1 MTNMKKIL
9 SVTAAAA
16 MLLGVSACGSNNNNG
31 GTAAKGTQSIKLTVW
46 GPSEDQAKSDSWLPT
61 MEKQFAKAHPEYKIT
76 WKNAVV
82 SEGDAGKTVKQDP
95 SAAADVYMFAND
107 QLGTLLDAQAIGE
120 VSDDAKAQIK
130 KQDDDAVIKSVT
142 GTDGK
147 IYGVPFTGN
156 TYFMYYNKS
165 KFSSD
170 DIKSLD
176 TMLQKGK
183 VSFNL
188 GNSWYLPAF
197 YTGAGMT
204 LFGKDSATA
213 KDGVKMDSAAATDVT
228 KYLVDLVKNPNF
240 VVDNDEGA
248 GLAAMQNGTVD
259 AIFSGTWSASD
270 VKKALG
276 DNYAAAQLPSFT
288 TSGGKTYQMKA
299 FYGSKAVAF
308 NPNSKYP
315 QAAAEFATYL
325 GSTEA
330 QKAHYTMRQIVP
342 TDKSL
347 ASTYKND
354 PAAVAQNDTIANTS
368 VLQPTIA
375 AMGNFWDPCKTF
387 GTAIVNGDV
396 NAGNAQAK
404 AQAWLDGYKNIAS
417 ASSSSK

>member
-107 QLGTLLDAQAIGE
+107 QLGTLIDAQAIGE

-130 KQDDDAVIKSVT
+130 KQDDDAIIKSVT

-183 VSFNL
+183 VSYNL

-204 LFGKDSATA
+204 LFGKDAATA
-213 KDGVKMDSAAATDVT
+213 KDGIKMDSAAATDVT

-248 GLAAMQNGTVD
+248 GLAALQNGTVD

-288 TSGGKTYQMKA
+288 TSGGSTYQMKA
-299 FYGSKAVAF
+299 FYGSKAVGY
-308 NPNSKYP
+308 NPNSKVP

-325 GSTEA
+325 GSSEA

-368 VLQPTIA
+368 TLQPTIA
-375 AMGNFWDPCKTF
+375 QMGNFWDPCKNF

-396 NAGNAQAK
+396 NSGNAQAK
-404 AQAWLDGYKNIAS
+404 AQAWLDSYKNIAKD
-417 ASSSSK
+417 SSK

>member
-1 MTNMKKIL
+1 MTYMKKIL
-9 SVTAAAA
+9 GVTAAVA
-16 MLLGVSACGSNNNNG
+16 MLLGASACGSSNNG
-31 GTAAKGTQSIKLTVW
+31 GTAAKSTQAIKLTVW
-46 GPSEDQAKSDSWLPT
+46 GPSEDQAKSSSWLPT
-61 MEKQFAKAHPEYKIT
+61 MEKQFEKAHPEYKIT

-82 SEGDAGKTVKQDP
+82 SEGDAGTTVKQDP
-95 SAAADVYMFAND
+95 SAAADVYMFSND
-107 QLGTLLDAQAIGE
+107 QLGTLIDAQAIGE

-130 KQDDDAVIKSVT
+130 KQDDAAVIKSVT

-213 KDGVKMDSAAATDVT
+213 KDGVKMDSGAATDVT

-368 VLQPTIA
+368 TLQPTIA

-417 ASSSSK
+417 TSSSK

>member
-1 MTNMKKIL
+1 MTYMKKIL
-9 SVTAAAA
+9 GVTAAVA
-16 MLLGVSACGSNNNNG
+16 MLLGASACGSSNNG
-31 GTAAKGTQSIKLTVW
+31 GTAAKSTQAIKLTVW
-46 GPSEDQAKSDSWLPT
+46 GPSEDQAKSSSWLPT
-61 MEKQFAKAHPEYKIT
+61 MEKQFEKAHPEYKIT

-82 SEGDAGKTVKQDP
+82 SEGDAGTTVKQDP

-130 KQDDDAVIKSVT
+130 KQDDDAIIKSVT

-213 KDGVKMDSAAATDVT
+213 KDGVKMDSGAATDVT

-368 VLQPTIA
+368 TLQPTIA

>member
-1 MTNMKKIL
+1 MTYMKKIL
-9 SVTAAAA
+9 GVTAAVA
-16 MLLGVSACGSNNNNG
+16 MLLGASACGSSNNG
-31 GTAAKGTQSIKLTVW
+31 GTAAKSTQAIKLTVW
-46 GPSEDQAKSDSWLPT
+46 GPSEDQAKSSSWLPT
-61 MEKQFAKAHPEYKIT
+61 MEKQFEKAHPEYKIT

-82 SEGDAGKTVKQDP
+82 SEGDAGTTVKQDP

-107 QLGTLLDAQAIGE
+107 QLSTLLDAQAIGE

-130 KQDDDAVIKSVT
+130 KQDDDAIIKSVT

-183 VSFNL
+183 VSYNL

-204 LFGKDSATA
+204 LFGKDAATA
-213 KDGVKMDSAAATDVT
+213 KDGIKMDSAAATDVT

-248 GLAAMQNGTVD
+248 GLAALQNGTVD

-276 DNYAAAQLPSFT
+276 NNYAAAQLPSFT
-288 TSGGKTYQMKA
+288 TSGGSTYQMKA
-299 FYGSKAVAF
+299 FYGSKAVGY
-308 NPNSKYP
+308 NPNSKVP

-325 GSTEA
+325 GSSEA

-368 VLQPTIA
+368 TLQPTIA
-375 AMGNFWDPCKTF
+375 QMGNFWDPCKNF

-396 NAGNAQAK
+396 NSGNAQAK
-404 AQAWLDGYKNIAS
+404 AQAWLDSYKNIAKD
-417 ASSSSK
+417 SSK

>member
-16 MLLGVSACGSNNNNG
+16 MLLGVSACGSNNNG

-107 QLGTLLDAQAIGE
+107 QLGTLIDAQAIGE

-130 KQDDDAVIKSVT
+130 KQDDDAIIKSVT

-213 KDGVKMDSAAATDVT
+213 KDGVKMDSGAATDVT

>member
-16 MLLGVSACGSNNNNG
+16 MLLGVSACGSSNNNG

-107 QLGTLLDAQAIGE
+107 QLGTLIDAQAIGE

-130 KQDDDAVIKSVT
+130 KQDDDAIIKSVT

-183 VSFNL
+183 VSYNL

-204 LFGKDSATA
+204 LFGKDAATA
-213 KDGVKMDSAAATDVT
+213 KDGIKMDSAAATDVT

-248 GLAAMQNGTVD
+248 GLAALQNGTVD

-276 DNYAAAQLPSFT
+276 NNYAAAQLPSFT
-288 TSGGKTYQMKA
+288 TSGGSTYQMKA
-299 FYGSKAVAF
+299 FYGSKAVGY
-308 NPNSKYP
+308 NPNSKVP

-325 GSTEA
+325 GSSEA

-368 VLQPTIA
+368 TLQPTIA
-375 AMGNFWDPCKTF
+375 QMGNFWDPCKNF

-396 NAGNAQAK
+396 NSGNAQAK
-404 AQAWLDGYKNIAS
+404 AQAWLDSYKNIAKD
-417 ASSSSK
+417 SSK

>member
-1 MTNMKKIL
+1 MKKIL
-9 SVTAAAA
+9 GVTAAVA
-16 MLLGVSACGSNNNNG
+16 MLLGASACGSSNNG
-31 GTAAKGTQSIKLTVW
+31 GTAAKSTQAIKLTVW
-46 GPSEDQAKSDSWLPT
+46 GPSEDQAKSSSWLPT
-61 MEKQFAKAHPEYKIT
+61 MEKQFEKAHPEYKIT

-82 SEGDAGKTVKQDP
+82 SEGDAGTTVKQDP
-95 SAAADVYMFAND
+95 SAAADVYMFSND
-107 QLGTLLDAQAIGE
+107 QLGTLIDAQAIGE

-130 KQDDDAVIKSVT
+130 KQDDAAVIKSVT

-368 VLQPTIA
+368 TLQPTIA

>member
-61 MEKQFAKAHPEYKIT
+61 MEEQFAKAHPEYKIT

-107 QLGTLLDAQAIGE
+107 QLGTLIDAQAIGE

-130 KQDDDAVIKSVT
+130 KQDDDAIIKSVT

-183 VSFNL
+183 VSYNL

-204 LFGKDSATA
+204 LFGKDAATA
-213 KDGVKMDSAAATDVT
+213 KDGIKMDSAAATDVT

-248 GLAAMQNGTVD
+248 GLAALQNGTVD

-276 DNYAAAQLPSFT
+276 NNYAAAQLPSFT
-288 TSGGKTYQMKA
+288 TSGGSTYQMKA
-299 FYGSKAVAF
+299 FYGSKAVGY
-308 NPNSKYP
+308 NPNSKVP

-325 GSTEA
+325 GSSEA

-368 VLQPTIA
+368 TLQPTIA
-375 AMGNFWDPCKTF
+375 QMGNFWDPCKNF

-396 NAGNAQAK
+396 NSGNAQAK
-404 AQAWLDGYKNIAS
+404 AQAWLDSYKNIAKD
-417 ASSSSK
+417 SSK

>member
-16 MLLGVSACGSNNNNG
+16 MLLGVSACGSNNNG

-46 GPSEDQAKSDSWLPT
+46 VPSEDQAKSDSWLPT

-107 QLGTLLDAQAIGE
+107 QLGTLIDAQAIGE

-130 KQDDDAVIKSVT
+130 KQDDDAIIKSVT

-183 VSFNL
+183 VSYNL

-204 LFGKDSATA
+204 LFGKDAATA
-213 KDGVKMDSAAATDVT
+213 KDGIKMDSAAATDVT

-248 GLAAMQNGTVD
+248 GLAALQNGTVD

-276 DNYAAAQLPSFT
+276 NNYAAAQLPSFT
-288 TSGGKTYQMKA
+288 TSGGSTYQMKA
-299 FYGSKAVAF
+299 FYGSKAVGF
-308 NPNSKYP
+308 NPNSKVP

-325 GSTEA
+325 GSSEA

-368 VLQPTIA
+368 TLQPTIA
-375 AMGNFWDPCKTF
+375 QMGNFWDPCKNF

-396 NAGNAQAK
+396 NSGNAQAK
-404 AQAWLDGYKNIAS
+404 AQAWLDSYKNIAKD
-417 ASSSSK
+417 SSK

>member
-1 MTNMKKIL
+1 MTYMKKIL
-9 SVTAAAA
+9 GVTAAVA
-16 MLLGVSACGSNNNNG
+16 MLLGASACGSSNNG
-31 GTAAKGTQSIKLTVW
+31 GTAAKSTQAIKLTVW
-46 GPSEDQAKSDSWLPT
+46 GPSEDQAKSSSWLPT
-61 MEKQFAKAHPEYKIT
+61 MEKQFEKAHPEYKIT

-82 SEGDAGKTVKQDP
+82 SEGDAGTTVKQDP

-107 QLGTLLDAQAIGE
+107 QLGTLLGAQAIGE

-130 KQDDDAVIKSVT
+130 KQDDDAIIKSVT

-204 LFGKDSATA
+204 LFGKDASNA
-213 KDGVKMDSAAATDVT
+213 KDGIKMDSAAATDVT

-368 VLQPTIA
+368 TLQPTIA

-417 ASSSSK
+417 TSSSSK

>member
-1 MTNMKKIL
+1 MTYMKKIL
-9 SVTAAAA
+9 GVTAAVA
-16 MLLGVSACGSNNNNG
+16 MLLGASACGSSNNG
-31 GTAAKGTQSIKLTVW
+31 GTAAESTQAIKLTVW
-46 GPSEDQAKSDSWLPT
+46 GPSEDQAKSSSWLPT
-61 MEKQFAKAHPEYKIT
+61 MEKQFEKAHPEYKIT

-82 SEGDAGKTVKQDP
+82 SEGEAGTTVKQDP

-107 QLGTLLDAQAIGE
+107 QLGTLLGAQAIGE

-130 KQDDDAVIKSVT
+130 KQDDDAIIKSVT

-204 LFGKDSATA
+204 LFGKDASNA
-213 KDGVKMDSAAATDVT
+213 KDGIKMDSAAATDVT
-228 KYLVDLVKNPNF
+228 KYLVDLVKNPSF

-259 AIFSGTWSASD
+259 AIFSGTWSAAD

-368 VLQPTIA
+368 ILQPIIG
-375 AMGNFWDPCKTF
+375 AMANFWDPCKTF

-417 ASSSSK
+417 TSSSK

>member
-16 MLLGVSACGSNNNNG
+16 MLLGVSACGSNNNG

-107 QLGTLLDAQAIGE
+107 QLGTLIDAQAIGE

-130 KQDDDAVIKSVT
+130 KQDDDAIIKSVT

-183 VSFNL
+183 VSYNL

-204 LFGKDSATA
+204 LFGKDAATA
-213 KDGVKMDSAAATDVT
+213 KDGIKMDSAAATDVT

-248 GLAAMQNGTVD
+248 GLAALQNGTVD

-276 DNYAAAQLPSFT
+276 NNYAAAQLPSFT
-288 TSGGKTYQMKA
+288 TSGGSTYQMKA
-299 FYGSKAVAF
+299 FYGSKAVGY
-308 NPNSKYP
+308 NPNSKVP

-325 GSTEA
+325 GYSEA

-368 VLQPTIA
+368 TLQPTIA
-375 AMGNFWDPCKTF
+375 QMGNFWDPCKNF

-396 NAGNAQAK
+396 NSGNAQAK
-404 AQAWLDGYKNIAS
+404 AQAWLDSYKNIAKD
-417 ASSSSK
+417 SSK

>member
-1 MTNMKKIL
+1 MTYMKKIL
-9 SVTAAAA
+9 GVTAAVA
-16 MLLGVSACGSNNNNG
+16 MLLGASACGSSNNG
-31 GTAAKGTQSIKLTVW
+31 GTAAKSTQAIKLTVW
-46 GPSEDQAKSDSWLPT
+46 GPSEDQAKSSSWLPT
-61 MEKQFAKAHPEYKIT
+61 MEKQFEKAHPEYKIT

-82 SEGDAGKTVKQDP
+82 SEGDAGTTVKQDP

-130 KQDDDAVIKSVT
+130 KQDDDAIIKSVT

-204 LFGKDSATA
+204 LFGKDGSNA
-213 KDGVKMDSAAATDVT
+213 KDGIKMDSAAATDVT

-259 AIFSGTWSASD
+259 AIFSGTWSAAD

-288 TSGGKTYQMKA
+288 TSAGETYQMKA

-368 VLQPTIA
+368 ILQPTIA

-387 GTAIVNGDV
+387 GTAIVSGDV

-417 ASSSSK
+417 TSNSSK

>member
-1 MTNMKKIL
+1 MTYMKKIL
-9 SVTAAAA
+9 GVTAAVA
-16 MLLGVSACGSNNNNG
+16 MLLGASACGSSNNG
-31 GTAAKGTQSIKLTVW
+31 GTAAKSTQAIKLTVW
-46 GPSEDQAKSDSWLPT
+46 GPSEDQAKSSSWLPT
-61 MEKQFAKAHPEYKIT
+61 MEKQFEKAHPEYKIT

-82 SEGDAGKTVKQDP
+82 SEGGAGTTVKQDP

-107 QLGTLLDAQAIGE
+107 QLGTLLGAQAIGE

-130 KQDDDAVIKSVT
+130 KQDDDAIIKSVT

-204 LFGKDSATA
+204 LFGKDASNA
-213 KDGVKMDSAAATDVT
+213 KDGIKMDSAAATDVT
-228 KYLVDLVKNPNF
+228 KYLVDLVKNPSF

-259 AIFSGTWSASD
+259 AIFSGTWSAAD

-368 VLQPTIA
+368 TLQPTIG
-375 AMGNFWDPCKTF
+375 AMANFWDPCKTF

-417 ASSSSK
+417 TSSSK

>member
-107 QLGTLLDAQAIGE
+107 QLGTLIDAQAIGE
-120 VSDDAKAQIK
+120 ISDDAKAQIK
-130 KQDDDAVIKSVT
+130 KQDDDAIIKSVT

-183 VSFNL
+183 VSYNL

-204 LFGKDSATA
+204 LFGKDAATA
-213 KDGVKMDSAAATDVT
+213 KDGIKMDSAAATDVT

-248 GLAAMQNGTVD
+248 GLAALQNGTVD

-276 DNYAAAQLPSFT
+276 NNYAAAQLPSFT
-288 TSGGKTYQMKA
+288 TSGGSTYQMKA
-299 FYGSKAVAF
+299 FYGSKAVGY
-308 NPNSKYP
+308 NPNSKVP

-325 GSTEA
+325 GSSEA

-368 VLQPTIA
+368 TLQPTIA
-375 AMGNFWDPCKTF
+375 QMGNFWDPCKNF

-396 NAGNAQAK
+396 NSGNAQAK
-404 AQAWLDGYKNIAS
+404 AQAWLDSYKNIAKD
-417 ASSSSK
+417 SSK

>member
-9 SVTAAAA
+9 GVTAAVA
-16 MLLGVSACGSNNNNG
+16 MLLGASACGSSNNG
-31 GTAAKGTQSIKLTVW
+31 GTAAKSTQAIKLTVW
-46 GPSEDQAKSDSWLPT
+46 GPSEDQAKSSSWLPT

-82 SEGDAGKTVKQDP
+82 AEGDAGTTVKQDP

-107 QLGTLLDAQAIGE
+107 QLGTLLDNQAIGE
-120 VSDDAKAQIK
+120 LSDDAKAQVK
-130 KQDDDAVIKSVT
+130 KQDDTAIISSVT

-156 TYFMYYNKS
+156 TYFMFYNKS

-183 VSFNL
+183 VSFNI

-204 LFGKDSATA
+204 LFGKNASTA
-213 KDGVKMDSAAATDVT
+213 KDGIKMDSTKATEVT
-228 KYLVDLVKNPNF
+228 KYLVNLVKNPNF

-248 GLAAMQNGTVD
+248 GLAALQNGTVD

-270 VKKALG
+270 VQKALG

-288 TSGGKTYQMKA
+288 TEDGNTYQMKA
-299 FYGSKAVAF
+299 FYGSKAIAY
-308 NPNSKYP
+308 NPNSKVP
-315 QAAAEFATYL
+315 QAAAEFAAYL

-354 PAAVAQNDTIANTS
+354 PSAVAQNDTIANTS
-368 VLQPTIA
+368 TLQPTIS
-375 AMGNFWDPCKTF
+375 AMSNFWDPCKTF

-396 NAGNAQAK
+396 TTDNAQAK
-404 AQAWLDGYKNIAS
+404 TQAWIDGYKNIAT
-417 ASSSSK
+417 ATSSSN

>member
-1 MTNMKKIL
+1 MTYMKKIL
-9 SVTAAAA
+9 GVTAAVA
-16 MLLGVSACGSNNNNG
+16 MLLGASACGSSNNG
-31 GTAAKGTQSIKLTVW
+31 GTAAKSTQAIKLTVW
-46 GPSEDQAKSDSWLPT
+46 GPSEDQAKSSSWLPT
-61 MEKQFAKAHPEYKIT
+61 MEKQFEKAHPEYKIT

-82 SEGDAGKTVKQDP
+82 SEGDAGTTVKQDP
-95 SAAADVYMFAND
+95 SATADVYMFAND

-130 KQDDDAVIKSVT
+130 KQDDDAIIKSVT

-183 VSFNL
+183 VSYNL

-204 LFGKDSATA
+204 LFGKDAATA
-213 KDGVKMDSAAATDVT
+213 KDGIKMDSAAATDVT

-248 GLAAMQNGTVD
+248 GLAALQNGTVD

-276 DNYAAAQLPSFT
+276 NNYAAAQLPSFT
-288 TSGGKTYQMKA
+288 TSGGSTYQMKA
-299 FYGSKAVAF
+299 FYGSKAVGY
-308 NPNSKYP
+308 NPNSKVP

-325 GSTEA
+325 GSSEA

-368 VLQPTIA
+368 TLQPTIA
-375 AMGNFWDPCKTF
+375 QMGNFWDPCKNF

-396 NAGNAQAK
+396 NSGNAQAK
-404 AQAWLDGYKNIAS
+404 AQAWLDSYKNIAKD
-417 ASSSSK
+417 SSK

>member
-1 MTNMKKIL
+1 MTYMKKIL
-9 SVTAAAA
+9 GVTAAVA
-16 MLLGVSACGSNNNNG
+16 MLLGASACGSSNNG
-31 GTAAKGTQSIKLTVW
+31 GTAAKSTQAIKLTVW
-46 GPSEDQAKSDSWLPT
+46 GPSEDQAKSSSWLPT
-61 MEKQFAKAHPEYKIT
+61 MEKQFEKAHPEYKIT

-82 SEGDAGKTVKQDP
+82 SEGDAGTTVKQDP

-107 QLGTLLDAQAIGE
+107 QLGTLLGAQAIGE

-130 KQDDDAVIKSVT
+130 KQDDDAIIKSVT

-204 LFGKDSATA
+204 LFGKDASNA
-213 KDGVKMDSAAATDVT
+213 KDGIKMDSAAATDVT
-228 KYLVDLVKNPNF
+228 KYLVDLVKNPSF

-259 AIFSGTWSASD
+259 AIFSGTWSAAD

-368 VLQPTIA
+368 ILQPTIG
-375 AMGNFWDPCKTF
+375 AMANFWDPCKTF

-417 ASSSSK
+417 TSSSK

>member
-107 QLGTLLDAQAIGE
+107 QLGTLIDAQAIGE

-130 KQDDDAVIKSVT
+130 KQDDDAIIKSVT

-176 TMLQKGK
+176 NVAKYG
-183 VSFNL
+183 VS
-188 GNSWYLPAF
+188 A
-197 YTGAGMT
+197 
-204 LFGKDSATA
+204 
-213 KDGVKMDSAAATDVT
+213 VKMRNASDS
-228 KYLVDLVKNPNF
+228 LV
-240 VVDNDEGA
+240 
-248 GLAAMQNGTVD
+248 GLAHL
-259 AIFSGTWSASD
+259 WS
-270 VKKALG
+270 
-276 DNYAAAQLPSFT
+276 QL
-288 TSGGKTYQMKA
+288 Y
-299 FYGSKAVAF
+299 
-308 NPNSKYP
+308 
-315 QAAAEFATYL
+315 
-325 GSTEA
+325 
-330 QKAHYTMRQIVP
+330 
-342 TDKSL
+342 
-347 ASTYKND
+347 
-354 PAAVAQNDTIANTS
+354 TIAVES
-368 VLQPTIA
+368 VE
-375 AMGNFWDPCKTF
+375 
-387 GTAIVNGDV
+387 
-396 NAGNAQAK
+396 
-404 AQAWLDGYKNIAS
+404 S
-417 ASSSSK
+417 

>member
-1 MTNMKKIL
+1 
-9 SVTAAAA
+9 
-16 MLLGVSACGSNNNNG
+16 MLLGASACGSSNNG
-31 GTAAKGTQSIKLTVW
+31 GTAAKSTQAIKLTVW
-46 GPSEDQAKSDSWLPT
+46 GPSEDQAKSSSWLPT

-82 SEGDAGKTVKQDP
+82 AEGDAGTTVKQDP

-107 QLGTLLDAQAIGE
+107 QLGTLLDNQAIGE
-120 VSDDAKAQIK
+120 LSDDAKAQVK
-130 KQDDDAVIKSVT
+130 KQDDTAIISSVT

-156 TYFMYYNKS
+156 TYFMFYNKS

-176 TMLQKGK
+176 AMMQKGK
-183 VSFNL
+183 VSFNI

-204 LFGKDSATA
+204 LFGKNASTA
-213 KDGVKMDSAAATDVT
+213 KDGIKMDSTKATEVT
-228 KYLVDLVKNPNF
+228 KYLVNLVKNPNF

-248 GLAAMQNGTVD
+248 GLAALQNGTVD
-259 AIFSGTWSASD
+259 AIFSGTWSAAD

-288 TSGGKTYQMKA
+288 TEDGNTYQMKA
-299 FYGSKAVAF
+299 FYGSKAIAY
-308 NPNSKYP
+308 NPNSKVP
-315 QAAAEFATYL
+315 QAAAEFAAYL

-342 TDKSL
+342 TDKAL

-354 PAAVAQNDTIANTS
+354 PSAVAQNDTIANTS
-368 VLQPTIA
+368 TLQPTIS
-375 AMGNFWDPCKTF
+375 AMSNFWDPCKTF

-396 NAGNAQAK
+396 TTSNAQAK
-404 AQAWLDGYKNIAS
+404 TQAWIDGYKNIAT
-417 ASSSSK
+417 ATSSSK

>member
-16 MLLGVSACGSNNNNG
+16 MLLGVSACGSNNNG

-107 QLGTLLDAQAIGE
+107 QLSTLLDAQAIGE

-130 KQDDDAVIKSVT
+130 KQDDDAIIKSVT

-183 VSFNL
+183 VSYNL

-204 LFGKDSATA
+204 LFGKDAATA
-213 KDGVKMDSAAATDVT
+213 KDGIKMDSAAATDVT

-248 GLAAMQNGTVD
+248 GLAALQNGTVD

-276 DNYAAAQLPSFT
+276 NNYAAAQLPSFT
-288 TSGGKTYQMKA
+288 TSGGSTYQMKA
-299 FYGSKAVAF
+299 FYGSKAVGF
-308 NPNSKYP
+308 NPNSKVP

-325 GSTEA
+325 GSSEA

-368 VLQPTIA
+368 TLQPTIA
-375 AMGNFWDPCKTF
+375 QMGNFWDPCKNF

-396 NAGNAQAK
+396 NSGNAQAK
-404 AQAWLDGYKNIAS
+404 AQAWLDSYKNIAKD
-417 ASSSSK
+417 SSK

>member
-16 MLLGVSACGSNNNNG
+16 MLLGVSACGSNNNG

-107 QLGTLLDAQAIGE
+107 QLGTLIDAQAIGE

-130 KQDDDAVIKSVT
+130 KQDDDAIIKSVT

-183 VSFNL
+183 VSYNL

-204 LFGKDSATA
+204 LFGKDAATA
-213 KDGVKMDSAAATDVT
+213 KDGIKMDSAAATDVT

-248 GLAAMQNGTVD
+248 GLAALQNGTVD

-276 DNYAAAQLPSFT
+276 NNYAAAQLPSFT
-288 TSGGKTYQMKA
+288 TSGGSTYQMKA
-299 FYGSKAVAF
+299 FYGSKAVGF
-308 NPNSKYP
+308 NPNSKVP

-325 GSTEA
+325 GSSEA
-330 QKAHYTMRQIVP
+330 QKARYTMRQIVP

-368 VLQPTIA
+368 TLQPTIA
-375 AMGNFWDPCKTF
+375 QMGNFWDPCKNF

-396 NAGNAQAK
+396 NSGNAQAK
-404 AQAWLDGYKNIAS
+404 AQAWLDSYKNIAKD
-417 ASSSSK
+417 SSK

>member
-107 QLGTLLDAQAIGE
+107 QLGTLIDAQAIGE

-130 KQDDDAVIKSVT
+130 KQDDDAIIKSVT

-183 VSFNL
+183 VSYNL

-197 YTGAGMT
+197 YAGAGMT
-204 LFGKDSATA
+204 LFGKDAATA
-213 KDGVKMDSAAATDVT
+213 KDGIKMDSAAATDVT

-248 GLAAMQNGTVD
+248 GLAALQNGTVD

-276 DNYAAAQLPSFT
+276 NNYAAAQLPSFT
-288 TSGGKTYQMKA
+288 TSGGSTYQMKA
-299 FYGSKAVAF
+299 FYGSKAVGY
-308 NPNSKYP
+308 NPNSKVP

-325 GSTEA
+325 GSSEA

-368 VLQPTIA
+368 TLQPTIA
-375 AMGNFWDPCKTF
+375 QMANFWDPCKTF

-396 NAGNAQAK
+396 NSDNAQAK
-404 AQAWLDGYKNIAS
+404 AQAWLDSYKNIAKD
-417 ASSSSK
+417 SSK

>member
-16 MLLGVSACGSNNNNG
+16 MLLGVSACGSNNNG

-107 QLGTLLDAQAIGE
+107 QLGTLIDAQAIGE

-130 KQDDDAVIKSVT
+130 KQDDDAIIKSVT

-276 DNYAAAQLPSFT
+276 NNYAAAQLPSFT
-288 TSGGKTYQMKA
+288 TSGGSTYQMKA
-299 FYGSKAVAF
+299 FYGSKAVGY
-308 NPNSKYP
+308 NPNSKVP

-325 GSTEA
+325 GSSEA

-368 VLQPTIA
+368 TLQPTIA
-375 AMGNFWDPCKTF
+375 QMGNFWDPCKNF

-396 NAGNAQAK
+396 NSGNAQAK
-404 AQAWLDGYKNIAS
+404 AQAWLDSYKNIAKD
-417 ASSSSK
+417 SSK

>member
-1 MTNMKKIL
+1 MTYMKKIL
-9 SVTAAAA
+9 GVTAAVA
-16 MLLGVSACGSNNNNG
+16 MLLGASACGSSNNG
-31 GTAAKGTQSIKLTVW
+31 GTAAKSTQAIKLTVW
-46 GPSEDQAKSDSWLPT
+46 GPSEDQAKSSSWLPT
-61 MEKQFAKAHPEYKIT
+61 MEKQFEKAHPEYKIT

-82 SEGDAGKTVKQDP
+82 SEGDAGTTVKQDP

-107 QLGTLLDAQAIGE
+107 QLGTLLGAQAIGE

-130 KQDDDAVIKSVT
+130 KQDDDAIIKSVT

-204 LFGKDSATA
+204 LFGKDASNA
-213 KDGVKMDSAAATDVT
+213 KDGIKMDSAAATDVT

-259 AIFSGTWSASD
+259 AIFSGTWSAAD

-368 VLQPTIA
+368 ILQPTIG
-375 AMGNFWDPCKTF
+375 AMANFWDPCKTF

-417 ASSSSK
+417 TSSSK

>member
-1 MTNMKKIL
+1 MTYMKKIL
-9 SVTAAAA
+9 GVTAAVA
-16 MLLGVSACGSNNNNG
+16 MLLGASACGSSNNG
-31 GTAAKGTQSIKLTVW
+31 GTAAKSTQAIKLTVW
-46 GPSEDQAKSDSWLPT
+46 GPSEDQAKSSSWLPT
-61 MEKQFAKAHPEYKIT
+61 MEKQFEKAHPEYKIT

-82 SEGDAGKTVKQDP
+82 SEGDAGTTVKQDP

-107 QLGTLLDAQAIGE
+107 QLSTLLDAQAIGE

-130 KQDDDAVIKSVT
+130 KQDDDAIIKSVT

-204 LFGKDSATA
+204 LFGKDASNA
-213 KDGVKMDSAAATDVT
+213 KDGIKMDSAAATDVT

-288 TSGGKTYQMKA
+288 TSGGETYQMKA
-299 FYGSKAVAF
+299 FYGSKAIAY
-308 NPNSKYP
+308 NPNSKAP

-347 ASTYKND
+347 ASAYKND

-368 VLQPTIA
+368 TLQPTIA

-417 ASSSSK
+417 TSSSK

>member
-1 MTNMKKIL
+1 MTYMKKIL
-9 SVTAAAA
+9 GVTAAVA
-16 MLLGVSACGSNNNNG
+16 MLLGASACGSSNNG
-31 GTAAKGTQSIKLTVW
+31 GTAAKSTQAIKLTVW

-61 MEKQFAKAHPEYKIT
+61 MEKQFEKAHPEYKIT

-82 SEGDAGKTVKQDP
+82 SEGDAGTTVKQDP

-130 KQDDDAVIKSVT
+130 KQDDDAIIKSVT

-156 TYFMYYNKS
+156 TYFMFYNKS

-204 LFGKDSATA
+204 LFGKDASNA
-213 KDGVKMDSAAATDVT
+213 KDGIKMDSAAATDVT

-368 VLQPTIA
+368 TLQPTIA

-417 ASSSSK
+417 TSSSK

>member
-1 MTNMKKIL
+1 MTYMKKIL
-9 SVTAAAA
+9 GVTAAVA
-16 MLLGVSACGSNNNNG
+16 MLLRASACGSSNNG
-31 GTAAKGTQSIKLTVW
+31 GTAAKSTQAIKLTVW
-46 GPSEDQAKSDSWLPT
+46 GPSEDQAKSSSWLPT
-61 MEKQFAKAHPEYKIT
+61 MEKQFEKAHPEYKIT

-82 SEGDAGKTVKQDP
+82 SEGDAGTTVKQDP
-95 SAAADVYMFAND
+95 SAAADVYMFSND
-107 QLGTLLDAQAIGE
+107 QLGTLIGAQAIGE

-130 KQDDDAVIKSVT
+130 KQDDAAVIKSVT

-368 VLQPTIA
+368 TLQPSPRWATSGIRA
-375 AMGNFWDPCKTF
+375 RPSAPPSSTAM
-387 GTAIVNGDV
+387 
-396 NAGNAQAK
+396 
-404 AQAWLDGYKNIAS
+404 
-417 ASSSSK
+417 

>member
-1 MTNMKKIL
+1 MTYMKKIL
-9 SVTAAAA
+9 GVTAAVA
-16 MLLGVSACGSNNNNG
+16 MLLGASACGSSNNG
-31 GTAAKGTQSIKLTVW
+31 GTAAKSTQAIKLTVW
-46 GPSEDQAKSDSWLPT
+46 GPSEDQAKSSSWLPT
-61 MEKQFAKAHPEYKIT
+61 MEKQFEKAHPEYKIT

-82 SEGDAGKTVKQDP
+82 SEGDAGTTVKQDP

-107 QLGTLLDAQAIGE
+107 QLSTLLDAQAIGE

-130 KQDDDAVIKSVT
+130 KQDDDAIIKSVT

-213 KDGVKMDSAAATDVT
+213 KDGVKMDSGAATDVT

-288 TSGGKTYQMKA
+288 TSGGETYQMKA
-299 FYGSKAVAF
+299 FYGSKAIAY
-308 NPNSKYP
+308 NPNSKAP

-347 ASTYKND
+347 ASAYKND

-368 VLQPTIA
+368 TLQPTIA

>member
-82 SEGDAGKTVKQDP
+82 SESDAGKTVKQDP

-107 QLGTLLDAQAIGE
+107 QLGTLIDAQAIGE

-130 KQDDDAVIKSVT
+130 KQDDDAIIKSVT

-183 VSFNL
+183 VSYNL

-204 LFGKDSATA
+204 LFGKDAATA
-213 KDGVKMDSAAATDVT
+213 KDGIKMDSAAATDVT

-248 GLAAMQNGTVD
+248 GLAALQNGTVD

-288 TSGGKTYQMKA
+288 TSGGSTYQMKA
-299 FYGSKAVAF
+299 FYGSKAVGY
-308 NPNSKYP
+308 NPNSKVP

-325 GSTEA
+325 GSSEA

-368 VLQPTIA
+368 TLQPTIA
-375 AMGNFWDPCKTF
+375 QMGNFWDPCKNF

-396 NAGNAQAK
+396 NSGNAQAK
-404 AQAWLDGYKNIAS
+404 AQAWLDSYKNIAKD
-417 ASSSSK
+417 SSK

>member
-1 MTNMKKIL
+1 MTYMKKIL
-9 SVTAAAA
+9 GVTAAVA
-16 MLLGVSACGSNNNNG
+16 MLLGASACGSSNNG
-31 GTAAKGTQSIKLTVW
+31 GTAAKSTQAIKLTVW
-46 GPSEDQAKSDSWLPT
+46 GPSEDQAKSSSWLPT
-61 MEKQFAKAHPEYKIT
+61 MEKQFEKAHPEYKIT

-82 SEGDAGKTVKQDP
+82 SEGDAGTTVKQDP

-107 QLGTLLDAQAIGE
+107 QLSTLLDAQAIGE

-130 KQDDDAVIKSVT
+130 KQDDDAIIKSVT

-213 KDGVKMDSAAATDVT
+213 KDGVKMDSGAATDVT

>member
-16 MLLGVSACGSNNNNG
+16 MLLGVSACGSNNNG
-31 GTAAKGTQSIKLTVW
+31 GTAAKGTQSINLTVW

-82 SEGDAGKTVKQDP
+82 SEGGAGKTVKQDP

-107 QLGTLLDAQAIGE
+107 QLGTLIDAQAIGE

-130 KQDDDAVIKSVT
+130 KQDDDAIIKSVT

-183 VSFNL
+183 VSYNL

-204 LFGKDSATA
+204 LFGKDAATA
-213 KDGVKMDSAAATDVT
+213 KDGIKMDSAAATDVT

-248 GLAAMQNGTVD
+248 GLAALQNGTVD

-276 DNYAAAQLPSFT
+276 NNYAAAQLPSFT
-288 TSGGKTYQMKA
+288 TSGGSTYQMKA
-299 FYGSKAVAF
+299 FYGSKAVGF
-308 NPNSKYP
+308 NPNSKVP

-325 GSTEA
+325 GSSEA

-368 VLQPTIA
+368 TLQPTIA
-375 AMGNFWDPCKTF
+375 QMGNFWDPCKNF

-396 NAGNAQAK
+396 NSGNAQAK
-404 AQAWLDGYKNIAS
+404 AQAWLDSYKNIAKD
-417 ASSSSK
+417 SSK

>member
-16 MLLGVSACGSNNNNG
+16 MLLGVSACGSNNNG

-107 QLGTLLDAQAIGE
+107 QLGTLIDAQAIGE

-130 KQDDDAVIKSVT
+130 KQDDDAIIKSVT

-183 VSFNL
+183 VSYNL

-204 LFGKDSATA
+204 LFGKDAATA
-213 KDGVKMDSAAATDVT
+213 KDGIKMDSAAATDVT

-248 GLAAMQNGTVD
+248 GLAALQNGTVD

-276 DNYAAAQLPSFT
+276 NNYAAAQLPSFT
-288 TSGGKTYQMKA
+288 TSGGSTYQMKA
-299 FYGSKAVAF
+299 FYGSKAVGY
-308 NPNSKYP
+308 NPNSKAP

-325 GSTEA
+325 GSSEA

-368 VLQPTIA
+368 TLQPTIA
-375 AMGNFWDPCKTF
+375 QMGNFWDPCKNF

-396 NAGNAQAK
+396 NSGNAQAK
-404 AQAWLDGYKNIAS
+404 AQAWLDSYKNIAKD
-417 ASSSSK
+417 SSK

>member
-1 MTNMKKIL
+1 MTYMKKIL
-9 SVTAAAA
+9 GVTAAVA
-16 MLLGVSACGSNNNNG
+16 MLLGASACGSSNNG
-31 GTAAKGTQSIKLTVW
+31 GTAAKSTQAIKLTVW

-61 MEKQFAKAHPEYKIT
+61 MEKQFEKAHPEYKIT

-82 SEGDAGKTVKQDP
+82 SEGDAGTTVKQDP

-107 QLGTLLDAQAIGE
+107 QLSTLLDAQAIGE

-130 KQDDDAVIKSVT
+130 KQDDDAIIKSVT

-204 LFGKDSATA
+204 LFGKDASNA
-213 KDGVKMDSAAATDVT
+213 KDGIKMDSAAATDVT

-240 VVDNDEGA
+240 VVGNDEGA
-248 GLAAMQNGTVD
+248 GLAALQNGTVD

-288 TSGGKTYQMKA
+288 TSGGETYQMKA
-299 FYGSKAVAF
+299 FYGSKAIAY
-308 NPNSKYP
+308 NPNSKAP

-347 ASTYKND
+347 ASAYKND

-368 VLQPTIA
+368 TLQPTIA

-417 ASSSSK
+417 TSSSK

>member
-107 QLGTLLDAQAIGE
+107 QLGTLIDAQAIGE

-130 KQDDDAVIKSVT
+130 KQDDDAIIKSVT

-183 VSFNL
+183 VSYNL

-204 LFGKDSATA
+204 LFGKDAATA
-213 KDGVKMDSAAATDVT
+213 KDGIKMDSAAATDVT

-248 GLAAMQNGTVD
+248 GLAALQNGTVD

-288 TSGGKTYQMKA
+288 TSGGETYQMKA
-299 FYGSKAVAF
+299 FYGSKAIAY
-308 NPNSKYP
+308 NPNSKAP

-368 VLQPTIA
+368 TLQPTIA
-375 AMGNFWDPCKTF
+375 QMGNFWDPCKNF

-396 NAGNAQAK
+396 NSGNAQAK
-404 AQAWLDGYKNIAS
+404 AQAWLDSYKNIAKD
-417 ASSSSK
+417 SSK

>member
-1 MTNMKKIL
+1 MTYMKKIL
-9 SVTAAAA
+9 GVTAAVA
-16 MLLGVSACGSNNNNG
+16 MLLGASACGSSNNG
-31 GTAAKGTQSIKLTVW
+31 GTAAKSTQAIKLTVW

-61 MEKQFAKAHPEYKIT
+61 MEKQFEKAHPEYKIT

-82 SEGDAGKTVKQDP
+82 SEGDAGTTVKQDP

-107 QLGTLLDAQAIGE
+107 QLSTLLDAQAIGE

-130 KQDDDAVIKSVT
+130 KQDDDAIIKSVT

-204 LFGKDSATA
+204 LFGKDASNA
-213 KDGVKMDSAAATDVT
+213 KDGIKMDSAAATDVT

-288 TSGGKTYQMKA
+288 TSGGETYQMKA
-299 FYGSKAVAF
+299 FYGSKAIAY
-308 NPNSKYP
+308 NPNSKAP

-368 VLQPTIA
+368 TLQPTIA

-417 ASSSSK
+417 TSSSK

>member
-107 QLGTLLDAQAIGE
+107 QLGTLIDAQAIGE

-130 KQDDDAVIKSVT
+130 KQDDDAIIKSVT

-183 VSFNL
+183 VSYNL

-204 LFGKDSATA
+204 LFGKDAATA
-213 KDGVKMDSAAATDVT
+213 KDGIKMDSAAATDVT

-248 GLAAMQNGTVD
+248 GLAALQNGTVD

-276 DNYAAAQLPSFT
+276 NNYAAAQLPSFT
-288 TSGGKTYQMKA
+288 TSGGSTYQMKA
-299 FYGSKAVAF
+299 FYGSKAVGF
-308 NPNSKYP
+308 NPNSKVP

-325 GSTEA
+325 GSSEA
-330 QKAHYTMRQIVP
+330 QKAHYTMRQIVT

-368 VLQPTIA
+368 TLQPTIA
-375 AMGNFWDPCKTF
+375 QMGNFWDPCKNF

-396 NAGNAQAK
+396 NSGNAQAK
-404 AQAWLDGYKNIAS
+404 AQAWLDSYKNIAKD
-417 ASSSSK
+417 SSK

>member
-1 MTNMKKIL
+1 MKKIL

-107 QLGTLLDAQAIGE
+107 QLGTLIDAQAIGE

-130 KQDDDAVIKSVT
+130 KQDDDAIIKSVT

-183 VSFNL
+183 VSYNL

-204 LFGKDSATA
+204 LFGKDAATA
-213 KDGVKMDSAAATDVT
+213 KDGIKMDSAAATDVT

-248 GLAAMQNGTVD
+248 GLAALQNGTVD

-276 DNYAAAQLPSFT
+276 NNYAAAQLPSFT
-288 TSGGKTYQMKA
+288 TSGGSTYQMKA
-299 FYGSKAVAF
+299 FYGSKAVGY
-308 NPNSKYP
+308 NPNSKVP

-325 GSTEA
+325 GSSEA

-368 VLQPTIA
+368 TLQPTIA
-375 AMGNFWDPCKTF
+375 QMGNFWDPCKNF

-396 NAGNAQAK
+396 NSGNAQAK
-404 AQAWLDGYKNIAS
+404 AQAWLDSYKNIAKD
-417 ASSSSK
+417 SSK